1 MLAVADRAV
10 LLTGAAEPVTND
22 SIRGLCD
29 ALVSRSVVAVR
40 LRAPIN
46 GRDVDELLAALAET
60 DHRVRAAGGIAQMLR
75 GRGVQ
80 TIDVVEMDLEALLAG
95 EPLNAAGMEPM
106 VGEALVALLGA
117 KQAERRVGSVV
128 SISLERVTSV
138 GSLGSVLD
146 ELWRRRRA
154 CARRP
159 GRCAA

>member
-1 MLAVADRAV
+1 
-10 LLTGAAEPVTND
+10 
-22 SIRGLCD
+22 
-29 ALVSRSVVAVR
+29 
-40 LRAPIN
+40 
-46 GRDVDELLAALAET
+46 
-60 DHRVRAAGGIAQMLR
+60 MLR